1 MSRRRIAVFAGLV
14 VVLCASAA
22 WSFFKLA
29 GAGETM
35 MEAANK
41 YLATF
46 PTDEKSK
53 ANLAYDDKQR
63 IEWHF
68 IPKPDPPG
76 AGFREGI
83 KVRDMNSQQ
92 RAAAHAMLKAALSEV
107 GYGKATKIMELE
119 GLLHELEKS
128 KGGKN
133 IRDTERYFFTVY
145 GTPSPDGKWG
155 LSVEGHHLS
164 LNFVIDKGHVV
175 STTPSAFGAN
185 PAIVMSDNVPTI
197 KKGQRVLAKEET
209 LALELVASL
218 TPDQKKEA
226 TISDKLPSEVRNAGQ
241 PQPTTEP
248 AKGIV
253 AEKLTGQQRS
263 TLQSLIEEYAKSFPA
278 DVEKE
283 RMEAVKK
290 DGPANIR
297 FGWVGSEKQGEG
309 RYYCIQG
316 SSFQI
321 EFINVQADS
330 DGNPANHIHTVWR
343 DMRGDFAIPLK

>member
-1 MSRRRIAVFAGLV
+1 MSRRRIAFLASLA

-46 PTDEKSK
+46 PTDQKSK
-53 ANLAYDDKQR
+53 ANLSYDDKQR

-83 KVRDMNSQQ
+83 KVRDMTSDQ
-92 RAAAHAMLKAALSEV
+92 RKAAHALLKAALSEA

-133 IRDTERYFFTVY
+133 IRDTERYFYTIY
-145 GTPSPDGKWG
+145 GTPSPEGKWG

-164 LNFVIDKGHVV
+164 LNFVVDKGHVI

-185 PAIVMSDNVPTI
+185 PAIVKSDNVANI
-197 KKGQRVLAKEET
+197 KMGTRVLEKEET
-209 LALELVASL
+209 LALQLVASL
-218 TPDQKKEA
+218 TPEQKKEA
-226 TISDKLPSEVRNAGQ
+226 TI
-241 PQPTTEP
+241 
-248 AKGIV
+248 
-253 AEKLTGQQRS
+253 
-263 TLQSLIEEYAKSFPA
+263 
-278 DVEKE
+278 
-283 RMEAVKK
+283 
-290 DGPANIR
+290 
-297 FGWVGSEKQGEG
+297 
-309 RYYCIQG
+309 
-316 SSFQI
+316 
-321 EFINVQADS
+321 
-330 DGNPANHIHTVWR
+330 
-343 DMRGDFAIPLK
+343 

>member
-1 MSRRRIAVFAGLV
+1 MSRRRIVAFAGLV

-46 PTDEKSK
+46 PTNEK
-53 ANLAYDDKQR
+53 ANANLSYDDKQR

-92 RAAAHAMLKAALSEV
+92 RAAAHTMLKAALSEV

-164 LNFVIDKGHVV
+164 LNFVVDKGHVI

-185 PAIVMSDNVPTI
+185 PAIVKSDNVQSI
-197 KKGQRVLAKEET
+197 KVGTRVLEKEET
-209 LALELVASL
+209 LALQLVASL
-218 TPDQKKEA
+218 TPEQKKEA
-226 TISDKLPSEVRNAGQ
+226 TIADKPPSEVRNAGQ

-248 AKGIV
+248 AKGII

-278 DVEKE
+278 DV
-283 RMEAVKK
+283 
-290 DGPANIR
+290 
-297 FGWVGSEKQGEG
+297 
-309 RYYCIQG
+309 
-316 SSFQI
+316 
-321 EFINVQADS
+321 
-330 DGNPANHIHTVWR
+330 
-343 DMRGDFAIPLK
+343 